1 MATDIKLNDTTVVV
15 EGNVGVGTT
24 TPFRMLHVEGSEI
37 HSGGPAS
44 GFSFADR
51 TAGNQLRWVWYAQD
65 ATARLWNQAV
75 GGDMVLVSA
84 LGGFEINGS
93 LTAKTSGSFG
103 GPPLPALHAQGYTHS
118 SGNQAGF
125 SFADRR
131 TDPAKIV
138 HDPRQGERWVWYAD
152 GARARLWSGTDRM
165 SIHHQEGV
173 RIEGNLQVTGA
184 VSQASSLALKDNVAQ
199 LSTQQALAALHGLN
213 AVTYTYK
220 ADNTQEQHVGFIAED
235 VPDLVAKADHTA
247 VSSMDVVA
255 VLTKVV
261 QEQQRT
267 IAELTAKVDALQGT
281 T

>member
-51 TAGNQLRWVWYAQD
+51 TAGNQMRWVWYAQD
-65 ATARLWNQAV
+65 TSARLWNQAT
-75 GGDMVLVSA
+75 GLDMVLVSP
-84 LGGFEINGS
+84 FGS
-93 LTAKTSGSFG
+93 LEITGSLRASTPGSFG
-103 GPPLPALHAQGYTHS
+103 GPPAPAVHAEGYTHS

-131 TDPAKIV
+131 TNPTLV

-152 GARARLWSGTDRM
+152 GGTARLWSGSDRL
-165 SIHHQEGV
+165 SIHHKDGTRV
-173 RIEGNLQVTGA
+173 EGNLQVTGTLT
-184 VSQASSLALKDNVAQ
+184 QGSSIALKDNVTQ
-199 LSTQQALAALHGLN
+199 LSTQQAMAALQGLN
-213 AVTYTYK
+213 AVTFTYK
-220 ADNTQEQHVGFIAED
+220 ADDTNEQHVGFIAEE
-235 VPDLVAKADHTA
+235 VPDLVAKADRKA

-267 IAELTAKVDALQGT
+267 IAELAAKVDALQGT